1 MWIQTESAFPQ
12 GGTFYS
18 RQNTFSLPLLRLDND
33 GTASGPKTTPN
44 TLDWHLL
51 ALFAGRLKVTYQGF
65 DSHPDTYFM
74 AEAEI
79 KKLRSANLFWINQP
93 NNLNLR
99 TKSFLLFRLLENCL
113 IIKFNSE
120 ADNLFCKNSIY
131 VQLCQY
137 WSLLL
142 LDNWKACHQ
151 VVSEMSPRR
160 WNLKYAECGICTSR
174 DINAKGPLRNAKG
187 VSVRETE

>member
-1 MWIQTESAFPQ
+1 MWTFQTDFDSDKSRRPATAINHRKIVAKSLQNLSALKFTTNESVFYLEIWIGLCFRTESAFPHF
-12 GGTFYS
+12 GTFYS

-33 GTASGPKTTPN
+33 GTAAGPKTTPN

-51 ALFAGRLKVTYQGF
+51 ALFAGWLKVTYQGF

-99 TKSFLLFRLLENCL
+99 TKSFLLFRLLEHCL
-113 IIKFNSE
+113 IIKSWSRQFLSSVRNG
-120 ADNLFCKNSIY
+120 IY
-131 VQLCQY
+131 VQLCHY
-137 WSLLL
+137 
-142 LDNWKACHQ
+142 
-151 VVSEMSPRR
+151 
-160 WNLKYAECGICTSR
+160 
-174 DINAKGPLRNAKG
+174 
-187 VSVRETE
+187 

>member
-1 MWIQTESAFPQ
+1 MFYLEIWIGLCFRTESAFP
-12 GGTFYS
+12 GLGTFYS

-33 GTASGPKTTPN
+33 GTAVGPKTTPN

-51 ALFAGRLKVTYQGF
+51 ALFAGWLKVTYQGF

-99 TKSFLLFRLLENCL
+99 TKSFLLFRLLEHCL
-113 IIKFNSE
+113 IIKFWSRQIVSSIR
-120 ADNLFCKNSIY
+120 NSIY
-131 VQLCQY
+131 MCNCVIIDPYCY
-137 WSLLL
+137 WIIEKPATNLSVKCPPGGEIWNMQNAEYALL
-142 LDNWKACHQ
+142 
-151 VVSEMSPRR
+151 
-160 WNLKYAECGICTSR
+160 
-174 DINAKGPLRNAKG
+174 
-187 VSVRETE
+187 ET

>member
-1 MWIQTESAFPQ
+1 MFYLEIWIRTESAFPHF
-12 GGTFYS
+12 GTFYS

-99 TKSFLLFRLLENCL
+99 TKSFLLFRLLQHCL
-113 IIKFNSE
+113 IIKFWSRQ
-120 ADNLFCKNSIY
+120 FVSSVGNSIY
-131 VQLCQY
+131 VRAIV
-137 WSLLL
+137 SLL
-142 LDNWKACHQ
+142 
-151 VVSEMSPRR
+151 
-160 WNLKYAECGICTSR
+160 IFI
-174 DINAKGPLRNAKG
+174 DIG
-187 VSVRETE
+187 